1 MIRKALHTALSV
13 LVIFSATGLTLDMH
27 FCRDRLYDIGMFSD
41 AKNCCETGHHG
52 DMECHDAAE
61 KDPHHCDDATI
72 TVDPEE
78 DLFLSSLSTEIP
90 PGSVIQLF
98 EAVHTSTVLPEP
110 TGSESV
116 HILPRYR
123 LPPTG
128 KHNIYSMIQSFL
140 I

>member
-1 MIRKALHTALSV
+1 MVFHMALSV
-13 LVIFSATGLTLDMH
+13 LVAVSTTGLTLDMH
-27 FCRDRLYDIGMFSD
+27 FCRDRLYDIAMFSD

-61 KDPHHCDDATI
+61 EDPHHCDDSTI

-90 PGSVIQLF
+90 PGSVIHLL
-98 EAVHTSTVLPEP
+98 EAVRTSTVLPERN
-110 TGSESV
+110 GSERFNK
-116 HILPRYR
+116 LPRYR

-128 KHNIYSMIQSFL
+128 KHDIYSMIQSFL